1 MRMKIH
7 FVISSIALIS
17 SKVAGLPTIEGDLGD
32 NVYTYP
38 AEDTIRHE
46 ATWLQWP
53 HNYGWDPQ
61 HEERYETIWIEMTK
75 ALHTGEKVRIIV
87 YDEDHRTR
95 VDSQLT
101 ENGVDMSQIEFFVY
115 PTDDVW
121 TRDNG
126 PVFVFDKDGNL
137 IVEDWIFNGWVSLQL
152 LSSLKG
158 GF

>member
-1 MRMKIH
+1 
-7 FVISSIALIS
+7 
-17 SKVAGLPTIEGDLGD
+17 
-32 NVYTYP
+32 
-38 AEDTIRHE
+38 
-46 ATWLQWP
+46 
-53 HNYGWDPQ
+53 
-61 HEERYETIWIEMTK
+61 
-75 ALHTGEKVRIIV
+75 
-87 YDEDHRTR
+87 
-95 VDSQLT
+95 
-101 ENGVDMSQIEFFVY
+101 MSQIEFFVY